1 MAGVV
6 AFAFSTFFITLGG
19 EIFPQAYFSRN
30 ALRMASLMSPL
41 LRVYQVVLYPIA
53 KPSALILDAW
63 IGKETIA
70 FVPEVE
76 IREALK
82 QHVQSPKSDVGEV
95 EGLGAINFLLLDDL
109 RMADVGEPV
118 DPASVLRLPHDDGR
132 PVFPAFEVSPDDP
145 FLKQV
150 QGSGKRWVLIAAAD
164 GAPTTALDASAFLRA
179 AMFIPEPV
187 DPRDYCHRPVTVTE
201 DRTRLGDAIAKLRA
215 MPGDEVI
222 DQDLILLWGQEKRVI
237 TGADLLGFLL
247 RDIAH
252 PGS

>member
-1 MAGVV
+1 
-6 AFAFSTFFITLGG
+6 
-19 EIFPQAYFSRN
+19 
-30 ALRMASLMSPL
+30 MASLLSPL
-41 LRVYQVVLYPIA
+41 LRFYQVLLFPIA

-109 RMADVGEPV
+109 RVGEVGEPV
-118 DPASVLRLPHDDGR
+118 DPASVLRLPHEDGR
-132 PVFPAFEVSPDDP
+132 PVFPGFEALPDDP

-150 QGSGKRWVLIAAAD
+150 QGSGKRWVLVAAAD
-164 GAPTTALDASAFLRA
+164 GAPTTALDASAFLRT
-179 AMFIPEPV
+179 AMFGPGPA
-187 DPRDYCHRPVTVTE
+187 DPRNYCHRPVTVTQ
-201 DRTRLGDAIAKLRA
+201 DRTRLGDAIADLRA
-215 MPGDEVI
+215 LPGDRMIER
-222 DQDLILLWGQEKRVI
+222 DLILLWGDEKRVI

-247 RDIAH
+247 RDIAR